1 MKRVLIISNGALS
14 NSDSNGRTI
23 ANLFSKYDNEKLAQF
38 CVYGNPDFSKCKN
51 YYKVTD
57 KDALK
62 SLLTLKQC
70 GGKVEHNE
78 EKSTTTNVKIT
89 KQRKTPLK
97 VLLREVA
104 WKFGRWKGK
113 KLKKWIDEFNP
124 EVVFI
129 NLADNCFTI
138 NLAVMVAKKYNIPI
152 VAFSTENYYFKRE
165 NYLTNKVSLLYKI
178 INRKLKK
185 AYKRLE
191 KYCVKC
197 FLNTSLLRNLYASEF
212 DFDCTCSYCKSEI
225 DFVANYKIK
234 DSEEIKVSYLGNL
247 GLNRHKSLIEIAQIL
262 NQIDSKIK
270 LYVYGKTNDLS
281 IEEELSNCSGIKYM
295 GFVSYEEVTRV
306 IHSSDLLIHTEYS
319 SYENNQDLR
328 YAFSTKIAD
337 SISSGTPLFVY
348 ADESLALSE
357 FLINNGCT
365 FFESKKERLEKV
377 LRNALF
383 NEEARRK
390 VLECANKVSEKY
402 FKNNSEVEE
411 FINQL

>member
-97 VLLREVA
+97 VLLREFT
-104 WKFGRWKGK
+104 WKFGHWKGK
-113 KLKKWIDEFNP
+113 KLKKWIDDFKP

-212 DFDCTCSYCKSEI
+212 DFDCACSYCKSEI

-295 GFVSYEEVTRV
+295 GFVSYEEVTQV

-319 SYENNQDLR
+319 SYKNNEDLR

-383 NEEARRK
+383 NEEERRK
-390 VLECANKVSEKY
+390 VLECAKKVLEKY

>member
-14 NSDSNGRTI
+14 DSDSNGRTVG
-23 ANLFSKYDNEKLAQF
+23 NLFNAYDNDKLAQF

-62 SLLTLKQC
+62 SFLTLKQC

-78 EKSTTTNVKIT
+78 EKTTTTNVKIT

-97 VLLREVA
+97 VLLREFA
-104 WKFGRWKGK
+104 WKFGHWKGK
-113 KLKKWIDEFNP
+113 KLNKWIDEFNP

-165 NYLTNKVSLLYKI
+165 NYLTNKFSLLYKI

-212 DFDCTCSYCKSEI
+212 NFDCDCSYCKSEM

-234 DSEEIKVSYLGNL
+234 DCEEIKVSYLGNL
-247 GLNRHKSLIEIAQIL
+247 GLNRHKTLIEIGQIL
-262 NQIDSKIK
+262 NQIDFKIK

-281 IEEELSNCSGIKYM
+281 IEEELSSCSGIKYM
-295 GFVSYEEVTRV
+295 GFVSYEEVTQV
-306 IHSSDLLIHTEYS
+306 IHCSDLLIHTEYS
-319 SYENNQDLR
+319 SYENNQDLK

-348 ADESLALSE
+348 ADEGLALSE
-357 FLINNGCT
+357 FLINNGCA
-365 FFESKKERLEKV
+365 FFECKKERLEEA

-383 NEEARRK
+383 NEEVRRK
-390 VLECANKVSEKY
+390 VLETSKDISEKY
-402 FKNNSEVEE
+402 FKNNSEVQE

>member
-1 MKRVLIISNGALS
+1 M
-14 NSDSNGRTI
+14 
-23 ANLFSKYDNEKLAQF
+23 
-38 CVYGNPDFSKCKN
+38 
-51 YYKVTD
+51 TD

-62 SLLTLKQC
+62 SLLMLKQC

-97 VLLREVA
+97 VLLREFV

-165 NYLTNKVSLLYKI
+165 NYLTNKYSLLYKI

-212 DFDCTCSYCKSEI
+212 DFDCVCSYCKSEI

-234 DSEEIKVSYLGNL
+234 DREEIKVSYLGNL
-247 GLNRHKSLIEIAQIL
+247 GLNRHKTLIEIGQIL
-262 NQIDSKIK
+262 NQIDKKIK
-270 LYVYGKTNDLS
+270 LYVYGKAKDS
-281 IEEELSNCSGIKYM
+281 SVEKELSRSSEINYM
-295 GFVSYEEVTRV
+295 GFVSYEEVMQI

-319 SYENNQDLR
+319 SYENNQDLK

-337 SISSGTPLFVY
+337 SVCSGTPLFVY
-348 ADESLALSE
+348 ANASLALSE
-357 FLINNGCT
+357 FLINNGCA
-365 FFESKKERLEKV
+365 FFECEKERLGKA
-377 LRNALF
+377 LQIALF
-383 NEEARRK
+383 DEEARRK
-390 VLECANKVSEKY
+390 VLECSKNVSEKY
-402 FKNNSEVEE
+402 FKNSSEVEE
-411 FINQL
+411 FINNL